1 MTNRQEKKK
10 AYMDDL
16 IRQWLSISCDVLIE
30 PWLTNVVCVFGGLVV
45 DNIDGLKVDKSGNFI
60 TG

>member
-1 MTNRQEKKK
+1 
-10 AYMDDL
+10 MDDL